1 MKKISFLAIA
11 ALITITASSSALSA
25 PWNYTKTKYPIVLVH
40 GVSGFNTLGGV
51 INYFHNIP
59 YNLKRSGATVHV
71 PSVSAFNS
79 SEVRGQQLADYLV
92 SLGGDKYNIMG
103 HSQGAPTSRVAASLV
118 PHKVA
123 SVTSIN
129 GVNLGSN
136 VADAV
141 LGIIPAGTSLE
152 LVGRVADSAGEI
164 INLFSGSDDP
174 QNSINAATSLSTEG
188 TTRLNDAL
196 AWKGMSRN
204 CSSVSED
211 VDISGHNIKMFSWGG
226 NKAFTNIFDA
236 SDYLL
241 SVTSLAFN
249 GSANDGL
256 VDTCSQKLGNVIS
269 VDYNLNHLDAV
280 NHVFGA
286 RGFTNPVS
294 LYRSHANRL
303 KNKDL

>member
-1 MKKISFLAIA
+1 MKKISSLAIA
-11 ALITITASSSALSA
+11 AVITITASSSALSA

-71 PSVSAFNS
+71 PSVSSFNS

-92 SLGGDKYNIMG
+92 NLGGTKYNVMG

-118 PHKVA
+118 PHKIA

-129 GVNLGSN
+129 GVNLGSD
-136 VADAV
+136 VADSI
-141 LGIIPAGTSLE
+141 LGVIPPGASRNI
-152 LVGRVADSAGEI
+152 VGRVADSAGEI
-164 INLFSGSDDP
+164 INLFSGSNDP
-174 QNSINAATSLSTEG
+174 QNAIDAAISLSREG
-188 TTRLNDAL
+188 TTRLNNAL
-196 AWKGMSRN
+196 AWKGVSSN
-204 CSSVSED
+204 CSSVSEN

-226 NKAFTNIFDA
+226 NKAFTNFFDA
-236 SDYLL
+236 SDLLL
-241 SVTSLAFN
+241 SVTSLAFA
-249 GSANDGL
+249 GRANDGL
-256 VDTCSQKLGNVIS
+256 VDTCSQKLGNVIN
-269 VDYNLNHLDAV
+269 VNYNMNHLDAV

-303 KNKDL
+303 KNKGL